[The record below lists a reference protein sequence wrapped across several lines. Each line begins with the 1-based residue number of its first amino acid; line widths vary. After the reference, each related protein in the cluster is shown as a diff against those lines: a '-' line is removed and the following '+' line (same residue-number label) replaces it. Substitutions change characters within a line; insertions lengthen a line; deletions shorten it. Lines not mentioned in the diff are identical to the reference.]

1 MEERLICMRLSN
13 TALLELVAKLAAPSI
28 EQAGCVL
35 WDVEFVKEAGERY
48 LRVYID
54 NDEGVSIDQCELV
67 SRALDK
73 ALDEADP
80 IEQSYNLQISSA
92 GVERELVRDFHFTS
106 FMNADVTVKFR
117 QAVNGVKLHKG
128 VLRGYDDGKLTFEF
142 PGEEELYVCDR
153 KDVSSVKLDD
163 FDPDF

>member
-1 MEERLICMRLSN
+1 MRMSN
-13 TALLELVAKLAAPSI
+13 AALLELVAQLAAPSI

-35 WDVEFVKEAGERY
+35 WDVEFVKEGGERY

-80 IEQSYNLQISSA
+80 IDESYILEVSSA
-92 GVERELVRDFHFTS
+92 GAERQLRRPSDFEKFIGRQVAVKLYGAKNGRKEHVGILES
-106 FMNADVTVKFR
+106 YKDGDVTVSVGGKIVEFKKSEIASVR
-117 QAVNGVKLHKG
+117 
-128 VLRGYDDGKLTFEF
+128 LRI
-142 PGEEELYVCDR
+142 
-153 KDVSSVKLDD
+153 D
-163 FDPDF
+163 F

>member
-1 MEERLICMRLSN
+1 MRLSN
-13 TALLELVAKLAAPSI
+13 AALLELVAKLAAPSI

-80 IEQSYNLQISSA
+80 IDESYILEVSSA
-92 GVERELVRDFHFTS
+92 GAERQLRRPSDFE
-106 FMNADVTVKFR
+106 KFIGS
-117 QAVNGVKLHKG
+117 QVAVKLYSVREGRKEHVGLLAGYSDGDVEITVGGRPMLFKKSEIAS
-128 VLRGYDDGKLTFEF
+128 VRLRI
-142 PGEEELYVCDR
+142 
-153 KDVSSVKLDD
+153 D
-163 FDPDF
+163 F

>member
-1 MEERLICMRLSN
+1 MAEKRKGGNVVTAVWEIAEPLANELGLI
-13 TALLELVAKLAAPSI
+13 
-28 EQAGCVL
+28 L
-35 WDVEFVKEAGERY
+35 WDVKFVKEGANWF
-48 LRVYID
+48 LRIIID
-54 NDEGVSIDQCELV
+54 KPGGVGIDDCVALND
-67 SRALDK
+67 ALD
-73 ALDEADP
+73 APLDEADP

>member
-13 TALLELVAKLAAPSI
+13 AALLELVASLAAPSI

-80 IEQSYNLQISSA
+80 IDESYILEVSSA
-92 GVERELVRDFHFTS
+92 GAERQLKRPSDFEK
-106 FMNADVTVKFR
+106 FMGSQVA
-117 QAVNGVKLHKG
+117 VKLYSAREGRKEHIGILASYSDGNVGITVGDRTIDFNKNEIAS
-128 VLRGYDDGKLTFEF
+128 VRLRI
-142 PGEEELYVCDR
+142 
-153 KDVSSVKLDD
+153 D
-163 FDPDF
+163 F